1 MFLKRINIFFASLII
16 RNIKNLYINNI
27 FLLQLSNF
35 FAKDNFILVLGNLM
49 GIMDENVENL
59 NYLNF

>member
-1 MFLKRINIFFASLII
+1 MFLKRIKFFFASLII

-49 GIMDENVENL
+49 GIMDEIIFWINK
-59 NYLNF
+59 